1 MPNHHHIDGS
11 AHLGTA
17 RLLDL
22 ANANGTHPHLDNC
35 AFCREQYEALIAIAR
50 FVAPDV
56 DSAVADGGTGYRL
69 AAHSETETQAELLL
83 RQTWY
88 LDGGNVLLRVFE
100 ERAHDRLVAY
110 VICDPQRLP
119 LLSFRFSGVDGVF
132 HPAHDGSFVIGGSD
146 IDIEPMTVSIDM

>member
-1 MPNHHHIDGS
+1 MPNHSHMDGS
-11 AHLGTA
+11 AHLGAA
-17 RLLDL
+17 RMLEL
-22 ANANGTHPHLDNC
+22 ACARQTHPHLDTC
-35 AFCREQYEALIAIAR
+35 AFCREQYEALVDIAR
-50 FVAPDV
+50 LVAT
-56 DSAVADGGTGYRL
+56 DSDSEPAVGETGYRL
-69 AAHSETETQAELLL
+69 AAESETETHAELLP

-100 ERAHDRLVAY
+100 ERTHDRLVAY

-146 IDIEPMTVSIDM
+146 IDIEPMTVSIDT